1 MNELKEM
8 PNHLL
13 LESSPVASFNSKNP
27 QSESKNSSST
37 MVYNSVIAPN
47 IKCKVSK
54 LYRIESTK
62 DARST
67 PKLRIKRQQL
77 KTVFYFL
84 LDAGLT
90 AFSIYTV
97 STHYDNWLPCTKRFC
112 LWIIT
117 VIIFTSLS
125 LLFDFASWVLIRRNK
140 LNSQAALTKQGK
152 LSFFSISH
160 NMSSYQ
166 ISTTSRRMLPT
177 LKKFCSTSV

>member
-1 MNELKEM
+1 
-8 PNHLL
+8 
-13 LESSPVASFNSKNP
+13 
-27 QSESKNSSST
+27 

-140 LNSQAALTKQGK
+140 LNS
-152 LSFFSISH
+152 
-160 NMSSYQ
+160 
-166 ISTTSRRMLPT
+166 
-177 LKKFCSTSV
+177 